1 MRSYLCG
8 CGNTLFFDNT
18 RCLACGGESGF
29 CPECRLLVPLL
40 SQESGFY
47 QCGNPNCGATLA
59 KCQNYSEH
67 AVCNRCVSVSAGES
81 GVVTEE
87 PKMQLCDCC
96 RFNRTIPDLTVAGNL
111 QKWFRLEAAKRRL
124 FYDLSQLGLP
134 YGTAA
139 DGCVPPLAF
148 DFKADVI
155 PKKTLWRSLPTSQKV
170 FTGHDAGTITIN
182 IREADDVERER
193 LRVDFGEAQ
202 RTLLGH
208 FRHEIGHY
216 YWDVLVRNRREADC
230 QAVFGDHNRPTYA
243 EALDH
248 YYTNG
253 PAADW
258 TLRHVSAYASMHPWE
273 DFAETWATYLDMMS
287 ELDTAHHVG
296 FGGESDPVHADL
308 GTMIADYQR
317 LGIALNE
324 LNRSLG
330 LMDAVPKVIVPPVID
345 KLHFI
350 HELVHQGR
358 AENGAMQP
366 PPGAG
371 NVCDPVARIAIA
383 ARQ

>member
-1 MRSYLCG
+1 MRSYVCR

-18 RCLACGGESGF
+18 QCLACGGEAGF
-29 CPECRLLVPLL
+29 CPGCRTLVPLL
-40 SQESGFY
+40 SQGPGCY
-47 QCGNPNCGATLA
+47 QCGNSACGATLA
-59 KCQNYSEH
+59 KCWNYSEY
-67 AVCNRCVSVSAGES
+67 AVCNRCVFVNGDEPGVIPNES
-81 GVVTEE
+81 QA
-87 PKMQLCDCC
+87 QLCDCC
-96 RFNRTIPDLTVAGNL
+96 RFNRTIPDLTVPGNL

-139 DGCVPPLAF
+139 DGCDPPLAF

-155 PKKTLWRSLPTSQKV
+155 PKNTFWRKLLKSEKV
-170 FTGHDAGTITIN
+170 FTGHEAGTITIN

-193 LRVDFGEAQ
+193 LRVDLGESQ

-216 YWDVLVRNRREADC
+216 YWAVLVRNRREADC
-230 QAVFGDHNRPTYA
+230 QAVFGDHNQPTYA

-248 YYTNG
+248 YYHNG
-253 PAADW
+253 PTTDW
-258 TLRHVSAYASMHPWE
+258 ALRHVSAYASMHPWE
-273 DFAETWATYLDMMS
+273 DFAETWATYLDMVS

-296 FGGESDPVHADL
+296 FGGESDPAHADL
-308 GTMIADYQR
+308 AAMITTYQR

-330 LMDAVPKVIVPPVID
+330 LMDAVPEVIVSPVVD

-350 HELVHQGR
+350 HELVHQG
-358 AENGAMQP
+358 
-366 PPGAG
+366 
-371 NVCDPVARIAIA
+371 
-383 ARQ
+383 